1 MTVME
6 LALVTQHG
14 NGAISYV
21 EKQLHHLS
29 RIGGALTVLFHPGQ
43 FFNPEHATTRG
54 TYHEVFKLCRQ
65 HHAIYLTARQL
76 VDRIRT

>member
-1 MTVME
+1 ME

-14 NGAISYV
+14 AGAVSFV
-21 EKQLHHLS
+21 EKQLHHLG

-43 FFNPEHATTRG
+43 FFNPEHAATLG
-54 TYHEVFKLCRQ
+54 TYHEILKLCRQ
-65 HHAIYLTARQL
+65 HQAVYLTARQL